1 VTDRVAKWAF
11 PTGDLQFLGSGIPVN
26 RQKAITDVKNLPTY
40 RGNLVFTAFRLESPV
55 TETDEKN
62 SGLYNR

>member
-11 PTGDLQFLGSGIPVN
+11 PTRDLQFLGSGIPVN

-40 RGNLVFTAFRLESPV
+40 R
-55 TETDEKN
+55 D
-62 SGLYNR
+62 NRRFSSRIPSDRN